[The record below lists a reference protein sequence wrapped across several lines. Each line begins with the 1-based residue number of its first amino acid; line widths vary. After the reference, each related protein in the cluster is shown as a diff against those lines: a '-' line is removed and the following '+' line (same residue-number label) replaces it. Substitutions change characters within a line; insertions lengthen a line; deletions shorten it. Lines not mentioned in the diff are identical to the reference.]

1 MHNNLPV
8 FQNISS
14 KGRCLLDQGL
24 IHKAFPPATELL
36 YRGAQISGAY
46 IVTKGRLRV
55 FSISPSGA
63 EATLYCID
71 PGETCVLALNCLFND
86 LLYPAWVAT
95 ETETSVAIL
104 PGPTFRQLF
113 ESEPS
118 IQNLTVHALSSLVFR
133 LMGELEQ
140 VHFCTLE
147 QRLANL
153 LLLRA
158 SADGILRMTQQ
169 ELAYH
174 LGTTR
179 EVIARLMGDLVLKG
193 LVKTRRKEITIVN
206 AKELAALITEL
217 TADC

>member
-1 MHNNLPV
+1 MDNLPV

-14 KGRCLLDQGL
+14 KGRCLLGQGL
-24 IHKAFPPATELL
+24 IHKAFPPSTELL

-158 SADGILRMTQQ
+158 SAEGILRMTQQ

-179 EVIARLMGDLVLKG
+179 EVIARLMGELVLKG
-193 LVKTRRKEITIVN
+193 LIKTGRKEITLIN
-206 AKELAALITEL
+206 AKGLAALITEL
-217 TADC
+217 TTDC

>member
-14 KGRCLLDQGL
+14 QGRCLLDQGL
-24 IHKAFPPATELL
+24 IHKAFPPSTELL

-153 LLLRA
+153 ILLRA
-158 SADGILRMTQQ
+158 SAEGIQRMTQQ

-179 EVIARLMGDLVLKG
+179 EVVARLMGDLALKG

-217 TADC
+217 TSDC

>member
-1 MHNNLPV
+1 MHNLPV
-8 FQNISS
+8 FKSISP

-24 IHKAFPPATELL
+24 IHRAFPPSTELL

-179 EVIARLMGDLVLKG
+179 EVIARLMGELVLKG
-193 LVKTRRKEITIVN
+193 LIKTGRKEITIVN
-206 AKELAALITEL
+206 AKGLAALITEL
-217 TADC
+217 TTDC

>member
-1 MHNNLPV
+1 MDNLPV

-14 KGRCLLDQGL
+14 KGRCLLGQGL
-24 IHKAFPPATELL
+24 IHKEFPPSTELL

-158 SADGILRMTQQ
+158 SAEGILRMTQQ

-179 EVIARLMGDLVLKG
+179 EVIARLMADLVLKG
-193 LVKTRRKEITIVN
+193 LIKTGRKEITIIN
-206 AKELAALITEL
+206 AKGLAALITEL
-217 TADC
+217 TTDC

>member
-14 KGRCLLDQGL
+14 QGRCLLDQGL
-24 IHKAFPPATELL
+24 IHKAFPPSTELL

-158 SADGILRMTQQ
+158 SAEGILRMTQQ

-179 EVIARLMGDLVLKG
+179 EVVARLMGELALKG
-193 LVKTRRKEITIVN
+193 LIRTGRKEITIIN
-206 AKELAALITEL
+206 AKGLAALITEL
-217 TADC
+217 TSDC

>member
-14 KGRCLLDQGL
+14 QGRCLLDQGL

-193 LVKTRRKEITIVN
+193 LVKTRRKEITIIN

-217 TADC
+217 TGDC

>member
-14 KGRCLLDQGL
+14 QGRCLLDQGL
-24 IHKAFPPATELL
+24 IHKAFPASTELL

-55 FSISPSGA
+55 FSISPSGT

-193 LVKTRRKEITIVN
+193 LVKTGRKEITIVN

-217 TADC
+217 TTDC

>member
-8 FQNISS
+8 FKSISP

-24 IHKAFPPATELL
+24 IHKAFPPSTELL

-113 ESEPS
+113 ETEPS

-158 SADGILRMTQQ
+158 SAEGILRMTQQ

-179 EVIARLMGDLVLKG
+179 EVVARLMGELVLKG
-193 LVKTRRKEITIVN
+193 LIRTGRKEITIID
-206 AKELAALITEL
+206 AKGLAALITEL
-217 TADC
+217 TSDC

>member
-1 MHNNLPV
+1 MDNLPV

-14 KGRCLLDQGL
+14 KGRCLLGQGL
-24 IHKAFPPATELL
+24 IHKAFPPSTELL

-158 SADGILRMTQQ
+158 SAEGILRMTQQ

-179 EVIARLMGDLVLKG
+179 EVVARLMGDLVLKG
-193 LVKTRRKEITIVN
+193 LIKTGRKEITIVN
-206 AKELAALITEL
+206 AKALAALITEI
-217 TADC
+217 TTDC

>member
-14 KGRCLLDQGL
+14 QGRCLLDQGL
-24 IHKAFPPATELL
+24 IHKAFPPSTELL

-217 TADC
+217 TSDC

>member
-14 KGRCLLDQGL
+14 QGRCLLDQGL
-24 IHKAFPPATELL
+24 IHKAFPPSTELL

-158 SADGILRMTQQ
+158 STEGILRMTQQ

-206 AKELAALITEL
+206 AKALAALITEL
-217 TADC
+217 TTDC

>member
-1 MHNNLPV
+1 MDKLPV
-8 FQNISS
+8 FQNISP

-24 IHKAFPPATELL
+24 IHKAFPPSTELL

-63 EATLYCID
+63 EATLYSID

-217 TADC
+217 TTDC

>member
-14 KGRCLLDQGL
+14 QGRCLLDQGL

-217 TADC
+217 TSDC